1 MAVKPIAKSNKQE
14 SLLIK
19 ESPEEMPLVRKN
31 FILMI
36 IAGFMIVLGFVL
48 MAGGSTDWETF
59 NEDIFSARRIVVG
72 PTIAFLGFVFMGF
85 GIMYSPRKN
94 N

>member
-1 MAVKPIAKSNKQE
+1 MAVKHIAKSNKQE

-36 IAGFMIVLGFVL
+36 IAGFMIVLGFAL

>member
-1 MAVKPIAKSNKQE
+1 MAVKPISKPSKQD
-14 SLLIK
+14 SSLIK

-31 FILMI
+31 FIMMI
-36 IAGFMIVLGFVL
+36 IAGVMIVFGFAL
-48 MAGGSTDWETF
+48 MAGGATDWDTF

-85 GIMYSPRKN
+85 GIMYSPRNEK
-94 N
+94 